1 LTLILKLGGHR
12 RSTWT
17 AEGRDLGWS
26 WAYVDAASAAVVGDT
41 IAGVHDHGTVVDV
54 GDAGNV
60 NPVDGA
66 VVIEVVAVPVT
77 AVIAVAG
84 VAETIVNAA
93 IETNMK
99 TPVPAVEAVAV
110 VVEAPVAGRP
120 ESAIVGWSAPR
131 AGNPIVSG
139 RRPAPVAGRPEI
151 VGLGGFGL
159 IVFR

>member
-17 AEGRDLGWS
+17 AECRDLGWS
-26 WAYVDAASAAVVGDT
+26 WTYVDAASAAVVGDT

-54 GDAGNV
+54 GNAGDV

-66 VVIEVVAVPVT
+66 VVIEVVAVPIT

-84 VAETIVNAA
+84 IAETIVNAA

-110 VVEAPVAGRP
+110 VVEAPIAGRP
-120 ESAIVGWSAPR
+120 KCAVVGRCAPR
-131 AGNPIVSG
+131 TGDPVVS
-139 RRPAPVAGRPEI
+139 RRSPAPVAGGPEI
-151 VGLGGFGL
+151 IGLGSLGL
-159 IVFR
+159 IIFR